1 MRIERVDEKT
11 VKCFLSNDELEEY
24 DISYKDF
31 VMRSEKAKEVV
42 EEIIEQA
49 EEEVGYQPP
58 GFAFDLQIMLLPEE
72 GMVLTFSE
80 KDAGEAGNGREL
92 MDCLK
97 EMKELLEEKKRK
109 MGLQISEVPN
119 VDTQQ
124 AEEKEEKA
132 PLKAPAAEEKKEK
145 PQPPGRA
152 VFQFESLRDV
162 CAYAAVLPKGLRVKS
177 ALYQMN
183 GISYLLLEKGA
194 ASHERYNR
202 TCIQALEFGW
212 LYSAEVQRIFSL
224 MEHGD
229 CVVAEHALRKLA
241 LQG

>member
-31 VMRSEKAKEVV
+31 VMRNEKAKEVV
-42 EEIIEQA
+42 EDIIEQA

-109 MGLQISEVPN
+109 MGLQISEVSHEN
-119 VDTQQ
+119 MQQ
-124 AEEKEEKA
+124 EEKKEEKA
-132 PLKAPAAEEKKEK
+132 PLKVPAAKKEEK
-145 PQPPGRA
+145 PQPLGRA
-152 VFQFESLRDV
+152 VFQFESLRAV
-162 CAYAAVLPKGLRVKS
+162 CAFAAVLPKGLRVKS

-183 GISYLLLEKGA
+183 GACYLFLEKGA
-194 ASHERYNR
+194 ASHESYNK

-212 LYSAEVQRIFSL
+212 LYSAEEQRMLSL

-229 CVVAEHALRKLA
+229 CVVPEHALRKLM
-241 LQG
+241 L

>member
-11 VKCFLSNDELEEY
+11 VKCYLSNDELEEY

-31 VMRSEKAKEVV
+31 VTRSEKAKEVV

-80 KDAGEAGNGREL
+80 KEPGEDTNGREL
-92 MDCLK
+92 IDCLK

-109 MGLQISEVPN
+109 MGLQIASGA
-119 VDTQQ
+119 DAQQ
-124 AEEKEEKA
+124 AGKKEEVSPAKTPA
-132 PLKAPAAEEKKEK
+132 PEQKKEK
-145 PQPPGRA
+145 PQPPRTA
-152 VFQFESLRDV
+152 VFEFESLKDV
-162 CAYAAVLPKGLRVKS
+162 CAYASALPKGLRVKS
-177 ALYQMN
+177 ALYQME
-183 GISYLLLEKGA
+183 GACYLFLEKGS
-194 ASHERYNR
+194 ASYERYNR
-202 TCIQALEFGW
+202 ICIQALEFGW
-212 LYSAEVQRIFSL
+212 LYSAEEQRMLSL
-224 MEHGD
+224 MEHGE

-241 LQG
+241 L